1 MPTIRLYT
9 EHKLY
14 QDNNLQL
21 SKEHAHYLYN
31 VMRQKAGSYITLF
44 NGIDGQ
50 WSGRIESI
58 DKKTVFITI
67 TDKTKDQKNAPDLW
81 LCFAP
86 VKNAPLSNLVQKAT
100 ELGVSR
106 LQPVITGHTVV
117 NKVNLERLLLI
128 ATEAAEQSH
137 RLDIPT
143 INQPVKFDQLIS
155 GWDEERI
162 MILCDESGSGSP
174 LVEILRNTNA
184 DKHAIIIGPEGGF
197 SKSEFEIMKNKP
209 YIMAASLGPRIL
221 RADTAAIAAIS
232 CYQNILG
239 DWDERTLFK

>member
-1 MPTIRLYT
+1 
-9 EHKLY
+9 
-14 QDNNLQL
+14 
-21 SKEHAHYLYN
+21 
-31 VMRQKAGSYITLF
+31 
-44 NGIDGQ
+44 
-50 WSGRIESI
+50 
-58 DKKTVFITI
+58 
-67 TDKTKDQKNAPDLW
+67 
-81 LCFAP
+81 
-86 VKNAPLSNLVQKAT
+86 
-100 ELGVSR
+100 
-106 LQPVITGHTVV
+106 
-117 NKVNLERLLLI
+117 
-128 ATEAAEQSH
+128 
-137 RLDIPT
+137 
-143 INQPVKFDQLIS
+143 
-155 GWDEERI
+155 